1 MSEAEQ
7 GMPQTRPA
15 DHEPWRKRFA
25 IVLWTI
31 PAAILALEI
40 YTVVWALR
48 IDAPQLF
55 KDGVDW
61 TYDVVLYGMVAVLF
75 GRGPR
80 WERIGAAFVGVVMF
94 VAGAHTLWDLWDKIV
109 APRAIE
115 PFLLTFSAGS
125 AILVALGIVGAILP
139 FRRYDNPVVL
149 ATWLSSRNDA
159 ISTTLYSLLNLAAR
173 AIPDMRW
180 PEWGLDLFAAA
191 LAFQAAWAVAA
202 SILKERR
209 AAATVAP
216 PAADVV

>member
-1 MSEAEQ
+1 MDA
-7 GMPQTRPA
+7 GGRNPA
-15 DHEPWRKRFA
+15 DVGDASWRGRFA
-25 IVLWTI
+25 LVLWTI
-31 PAAILALEI
+31 PAVILTLEI
-40 YTVVWALR
+40 FTVVWALR
-48 IDAPQLF
+48 INAPQLF

-61 TYDVVLYGMVAVLF
+61 SYDVALYGMVAVLF

-80 WERIGAAFVGVVMF
+80 WERIGAGFVGVVMF
-94 VAGAHTLWDLWDKIV
+94 VAGVHTLWDLWDKIV

-125 AILVALGIVGAILP
+125 AILVALGIVAAILP

-159 ISTTLYSLLNLAAR
+159 ISTTLYSLLNLGAR

-191 LAFQAAWAVAA
+191 LAFQATWAVAA
-202 SILKERR
+202 SLLRERRR
-209 AAATVAP
+209 AAGAVAP
-216 PAADVV
+216 AGKSVV